1 MKLKGAYNSSYSNTK
16 KGSSSAAYY
25 VPLVDD
31 DGAITYRKEGSDTQ
45 MSYSDGDFGKARDW
59 YMELALNYNRKFGD
73 HNVSA
78 LALYNQSKRYYPG
91 GTYTYIPSG

>member
-1 MKLKGAYNSSYSNTK
+1 MCLLLMTTGLSLTE
-16 KGSSSAAYY
+16 
-25 VPLVDD
+25 
-31 DGAITYRKEGSDTQ
+31 KEGSDTQ

-78 LALYNQSKRYYPG
+78 LALYNQSKKYYPVVP
-91 GTYTYIPSG
+91 IPIFRLGMLGWLDV

>member
-1 MKLKGAYNSSYSNTK
+1 
-16 KGSSSAAYY
+16 
-25 VPLVDD
+25 
-31 DGAITYRKEGSDTQ
+31 

-78 LALYNQSKRYYPG
+78 LALYNQSKNI
-91 GTYTYIPSG
+91 IPVVPIPIFRLGMLGWLDV

>member
-1 MKLKGAYNSSYSNTK
+1 MYKRQ
-16 KGSSSAAYY
+16 AAYY
-25 VPLVDD
+25 VPLVDGT
-31 DGAITYRKEGSDTQ
+31 GAITYRKEGSDTQ

-78 LALYNQSKRYYPG
+78 LALYNQSKNIILEVIILIFRQDMLVWWAV
-91 GTYTYIPSG
+91 